1 MTTATKKTLALFA
14 LAPLLLN
21 GCVSTES
28 SGSGGG
34 RRRARGF
41 RGFVSCWAAHSELS
55 LGDATHTRIERP
67 LE

>member
-14 LAPLLLN
+14 LATLLLS

-34 RRRARGF
+34 RECPVYCVHRLS
-41 RGFVSCWAAHSELS
+41 VSRFMPVDGL
-55 LGDATHTRIERP
+55 
-67 LE
+67 